1 MKWRYGFYFLIFV
14 GFSITFIF
22 QYNYKFRSRTI
33 AIETSLLQ
41 GVTQINYL
49 LKSSADAVATMRFHA
64 EAQFRDPRVGRL
76 PAPIRRL
83 LSKRPEWG
91 GFAVPSLPADMRPD
105 TVGNL
110 TGNGSPNWRSAEW
123 EREIDIALSL
133 NPLFRGA
140 LTEIPNAVWVYYTS
154 AREFIN
160 ICPWVSDAEFHYT
173 PDLLEHEFYVDGLPD
188 RNPERE
194 LFWTKAYIDLYG
206 KGMMVTV
213 AAPVDDDKGTFRG
226 TVALDLTLDVL
237 SDFSRSILGS
247 DQPGT
252 TVLVNASGQL
262 LAHPSLVASSDK
274 TVKMADATLPEPLQG
289 IGARSTAEENP
300 FLQAIGS
307 DLVFWERLEQAPWT
321 LAYYVKASVVRNQVL
336 LQMKP
341 EAAVFVFLLLSLF
354 LVERQFRTSDALR
367 ESERKFRHLIE
378 FAPIGIFL
386 SIDYKYIYTN
396 PAGAKIVGLSDPSE
410 IVGKHVSAF
419 HHPED
424 KSRADQ
430 RVGQLLRGDATEV
443 PRIEFKI
450 SRMDGS
456 IRDLDA
462 ISTTIDWGGERAIL
476 AMVNDIT
483 DRQSL
488 ERQLRHAQKMEVV
501 GQLAGGAAHDF
512 NNLLHVIQANL
523 ELIGFEAGGNDKVR
537 RLVGSAHEAVGRGA
551 KLSQQLLSFSRQ
563 QALRPETFDPN
574 DLIERTAEL
583 LKRTLGEHIE
593 VDLCLD
599 ETAGS
604 ITVDPNGLENA
615 ILNLALNAR
624 GAMPKGGR
632 LTIRSA
638 VRHLDDEV
646 ATEEGV
652 LPAGDYVEI
661 AVSDTGCGMP
671 PDVLA
676 HAFEPFYTTKAVGE
690 GSGLGLSMVYGF
702 TLQSSGHTELES
714 EVGTGTTVRML
725 FPTIA

>member
-14 GFSITFIF
+14 GFAVTIF
-22 QYNYKFRSRTI
+22 LQYNHRYRSHTV

-41 GVTQINYL
+41 GVTQINHL
-49 LKSSADAVATMRFHA
+49 LKSSADAVETMRIQA

-76 PAPIRRL
+76 PAPIRRQ
-83 LSKRPEWG
+83 LSNRPEWG
-91 GFAVPSLPADMRPD
+91 GFAVPGLPTGMTPD
-105 TVGNL
+105 AAGNL
-110 TGNGSPNWRSAEW
+110 TGIGSPNGRSAEW
-123 EREIDIALSL
+123 EREVDVALNL
-133 NPLFRGA
+133 NPLFRAA

-188 RNPERE
+188 RNPERK

-213 AAPVDDDKGTFRG
+213 SVPVDDDNGAFRG

-237 SDFSRSILGS
+237 SAFSRSILGS

-252 TVLVNASGQL
+252 TMLVNASGQL
-262 LAHPSLVASSDK
+262 LAHPWLVASSDE
-274 TVKMADATLPEPLQG
+274 TVKMADEILPEPLRG
-289 IGARSTAEENP
+289 IGGRSTAGETP
-300 FLQAIGS
+300 FLRASGS
-307 DLVFWERLEQAPWT
+307 DLVFWKRLDRAPWT
-321 LAYYVKASVVRNQVL
+321 LVYHVKASVVRDQVL

-354 LVERQFRTSDALR
+354 LVERHFRTSDALR

-386 SIDYKYIYTN
+386 SVDFKYIYTN
-396 PAGAKIVGLSDPSE
+396 PAGAKIVGLSDPGE
-410 IVGKHVSAF
+410 IVGKHVTAF
-419 HHPED
+419 HLEED
-424 KSRADQ
+424 KQRADQ
-430 RVGQLLRGDATEV
+430 RVGQLQRGDATEV

-450 SRMDGS
+450 SRVDGS

-476 AMVNDIT
+476 AMVRDIT
-483 DRQSL
+483 DLQSL

-523 ELIGFEAGGNDKVR
+523 ELIGFEADGNDKVW
-537 RLVGSAHEAVGRGA
+537 RLVTSAQEAVRRGA
-551 KLSQQLLSFSRQ
+551 KLSQQLLSFSRR
-563 QALRPETFDPN
+563 QALRPETLDPN
-574 DLIERTAEL
+574 DLIERTSEL
-583 LKRTLGEHIE
+583 LKRTLGKHIE
-593 VDLCLD
+593 IDLCLD
-599 ETAGS
+599 ETAGA

-615 ILNLALNAR
+615 ILNLAFNAR
-624 GAMPKGGR
+624 GAMPAGGR

-646 ATEEGV
+646 VTEEGV

-676 HAFEPFYTTKAVGE
+676 RAFEPFYTTKVVGE

-702 TLQSSGHTELES
+702 TLQSSGRAELES
-714 EVGTGTTVRML
+714 EVGRGTTVRMI
-725 FPTIA
+725 FPMTT